1 MLKFNVFPI
10 TQSPG
15 RIVSRTHW
23 TLKLG
28 LSRAFADAG
37 FNSLTPEHWAV
48 LSVLWE
54 TDGLQQAELADF
66 VGKDRP
72 NITRILDL
80 LESNG
85 FVRRE
90 ADPKDRRVRRVFL
103 TDQGRKMQDKLTPMA
118 ADFLQKALAG
128 VSQADFNAFIRVNQQ
143 IEKNM
148 VSILG

>member
-10 TQSPG
+10 AQSPG

-23 TLKLG
+23 LLKLG

-37 FNSLTPEHWAV
+37 YDNLTPEHWAV

-54 TDGLQQAELADF
+54 TDGLQQAELADMIS
-66 VGKDRP
+66 KDRP

-90 ADPKDRRVRRVFL
+90 PDPNDRRIRHVFL
-103 TDQGRKMQDKLTPMA
+103 TKQGRKAKDRLISLAM
-118 ADFLQKALAG
+118 DFLQNAMAG
-128 VSQADFNAFIRVNQQ
+128 VTQADFNAFIRVNEK
-143 IEKNM
+143 IAKNM